1 MDFSQARTPNFAQ
14 ALIGGHSAGLAVGQ
28 ERARAALEQRQL
40 DMQDRAM
47 EARRRVFAAPDTAP
61 ALPAAPPTDGAALA
75 GPDAQA
81 APPVPMRQ
89 DGLMVNQAAL
99 REYAA
104 IDPDGAIKLADFAFK
119 ADKQKIEQAK
129 AHGELKARA
138 AFALRRVPA
147 GPQREAAFAAMKPEL
162 ASMGFA
168 ESDLMQ
174 ARIDD
179 ASLDKD
185 IAFGMTISDLISADD
200 KTRNFDA
207 QQADRAADN
216 SRADRSLASQE
227 QARAAALN
235 IARQREAR
243 AGRSG
248 GGSGGGSGAGSDN
261 SDLSYLMGSN

>member
-14 ALIGGHSAGLAVGQ
+14 ALIGGHTAGLAVVQ
-28 ERARAALEQRQL
+28 ARDKAALEKRKL
-40 DMQDRAM
+40 DREDRATN
-47 EARRRVFAAPDTAP
+47 ALGRVFAAPDTAP

-75 GPDAQA
+75 GPDAQS

-89 DGLMVNQAAL
+89 DGLMVNQQAL
-99 REYAA
+99 RDYAA
-104 IDPDGAIKLADFAFK
+104 IDPDGAMKLAEFAFK
-119 ADKQKIEQAK
+119 ADKQNIEQAK

-147 GPQREAAFAAMKPEL
+147 GPKREAAFAAMKPQL

-227 QARAAALN
+227 RVRAEVLAL
-235 IARQREAR
+235 ARQREAR
-243 AGRSG
+243 AARPG
-248 GGSGGGSGAGSDN
+248 GGSEPDFN
-261 SDLSYLMGSN
+261 SDLAHLRELD